1 MSLTFASRAPTLGT
15 INRTYQNIDLAI
27 QCQADEIAR
36 LSHRLAKLNVSTA
49 VKTLPSSQK
58 DLRLPDDESRRP
70 FSVTPHV
77 AITTAAA
84 LNAERSAQKLKKAL
98 LAARKAPLLNNK
110 AAQAPPA
117 RITFKTP
124 QKIAPPDNS
133 GSAFKTPIS
142 GPLFSGETP
151 QTSLQEWSFP
161 EDNFNPLPSP
171 PTRRGAG
178 RTKKH
183 ASNVPLKKSVGS
195 PQAPVSFDWGPLPG
209 FSQPALASVGPPVSL
224 AAKNPPGFVPLT
236 QFRR

>member
-1 MSLTFASRAPTLGT
+1 MR
-15 INRTYQNIDLAI
+15 
-27 QCQADEIAR
+27 
-36 LSHRLAKLNVSTA
+36 
-49 VKTLPSSQK
+49 TLPSSQK

-110 AAQAPPA
+110 AAQAAPA

-133 GSAFKTPIS
+133 ESDYAFKTPIS
-142 GPLFSGETP
+142 GTLFERETP
-151 QTSLQEWSFP
+151 QTPLQEWLFP
-161 EDNFNPLPSP
+161 EDNFSPLPSP

-183 ASNVPLKKSVGS
+183 ASNVPLKKSGGS

-209 FSQPALASVGPPVSL
+209 FSQPALASIGPPVSL
-224 AAKNPPGFVPLT
+224 TTKNPPGFVPLT
-236 QFRR
+236 QFKR